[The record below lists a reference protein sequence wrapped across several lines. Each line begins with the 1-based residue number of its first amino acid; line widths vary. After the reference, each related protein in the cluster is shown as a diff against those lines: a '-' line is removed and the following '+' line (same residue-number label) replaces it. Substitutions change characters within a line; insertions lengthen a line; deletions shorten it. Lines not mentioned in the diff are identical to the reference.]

1 MRKELW
7 QVKLRKLVQE
17 WSNLPPTTITTN
29 PNPMS
34 TLPSNE
40 AFLRFMCHLRTL
52 GCQGMSPNLIGVV

>member
-7 QVKLRKLVQE
+7 QVKLRKLVQ
-17 WSNLPPTTITTN
+17 NGVTYPTTITTN

>member
-7 QVKLRKLVQE
+7 QVKLRKLV
-17 WSNLPPTTITTN
+17 

-52 GCQGMSPNLIGVV
+52 GCQGMSPNLIGIV

>member
-7 QVKLRKLVQE
+7 QVKLRKLVQ
-17 WSNLPPTTITTN
+17 NGVTYPHTTN

-52 GCQGMSPNLIGVV
+52 GCQGMSPNLIGIV